1 MNKILNIIKIILI
14 ISIIYF
20 KITFNNNF
28 DYRSFFNNSFLILFI
43 IYLILSIK
51 DFIKR
56 ESILNNKKYLIL
68 EIIVLLIT
76 NLVFIRCLYDKNF
89 IYNDKKSFLEVTNYL
104 KSIDSYD
111 KVNLKYINIDYLNE
125 NIIYFNILYICL
137 LIYRKNNI
145 KSNKTKL

>member
-1 MNKILNIIKIILI
+1 MNKILNVIKIILI
-14 ISIIYF
+14 CLFIYL

-28 DYRSFFNNSFLILFI
+28 DYRSFFNNFFLIIFI
-43 IYLILSIK
+43 IYLINSIK
-51 DFIKR
+51 DFIKH
-56 ESILNNKKYLIL
+56 ESIINNKKYLIL
-68 EIIVLLIT
+68 EIIALLIT

-89 IYNDKKSFLEVTNYL
+89 IYNDKESFLEIINYF
-104 KSIDSYD
+104 KSLNSPNID
-111 KVNLKYINIDYLNE
+111 LKYINIFYLNE